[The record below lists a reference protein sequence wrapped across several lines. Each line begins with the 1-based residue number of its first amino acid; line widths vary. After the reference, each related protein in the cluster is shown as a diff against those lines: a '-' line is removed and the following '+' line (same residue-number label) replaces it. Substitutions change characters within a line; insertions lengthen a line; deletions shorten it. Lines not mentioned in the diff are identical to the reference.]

1 MNAIVREQTSV
12 SSLQEPID
20 LSLQKQVED
29 FYYDYASTIADNQ
42 IEKWPDYF
50 EEACFYQVIPR
61 ANYERGLPVAPLF
74 CESRGSLIDR
84 VTAIRSTLVY
94 APRSITHQVT
104 NIRVTK
110 GQDGILQ
117 GRSVVTVYQT
127 MVEGETRLLLV
138 ARTIDAM
145 RATGKTLKFVRR
157 DVIYDTELL
166 ASALIYPV

>member
-1 MNAIVREQTSV
+1 MNSIVRERPAASALRDPV
-12 SSLQEPID
+12 D
-20 LSLQKQVED
+20 LSLQRQIED
-29 FYYDYASTIADNQ
+29 FYYDYANTIADDQ

-50 EEACFYQVIPR
+50 EEGCFYQVIPR

-74 CESRGSLIDR
+74 CESRGALVDR
-84 VTAIRSTLVY
+84 VTAIRGTLVY

-104 NIRVTK
+104 NIRVTR
-110 GQDGILQ
+110 GEDGLLL
-117 GRSVVTVYQT
+117 GRSVIAVFQT

-138 ARTIDAM
+138 ARTIDVI
-145 RATGKTLKFVRR
+145 RSTGNTLKFIRR